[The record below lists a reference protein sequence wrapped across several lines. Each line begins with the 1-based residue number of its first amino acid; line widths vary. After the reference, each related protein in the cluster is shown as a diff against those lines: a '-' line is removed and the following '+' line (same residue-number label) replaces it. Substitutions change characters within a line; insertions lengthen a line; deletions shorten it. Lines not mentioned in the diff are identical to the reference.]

1 MNEPILTLGAFH
13 LTGFGIG
20 CALGLFAAFCVAL
33 KYSWRQG
40 MRYAQLAVYALLA
53 LPLGWLCS
61 RLLFVAAN
69 YRYYSMTLG
78 SFAPALY
85 FWDGGYSLMGML
97 LGAMLAALPAAK
109 LTQVPAGHFLDALG
123 FAAAPAVM
131 CVRLFERG
139 TGLGDIREIM
149 TEYIAWPI
157 WQLESIAAIIIFIVL
172 AVYLQRVNWRPA
184 HRGDVLCL
192 FLLLFGSNQVI
203 LESLH
208 GDGHMEV
215 HFVRIQQVIAL
226 LLACAVLGVWTA
238 RLLKS
243 GGSRRVAIIGSAIAL
258 VCVGAGIAAEF
269 AVDRSAEK
277 LLAYAV
283 MGICMIGICTIALTI
298 RRLANRVTDN

>member
-1 MNEPILTLGAFH
+1 MNEPILTLGVFQ
-13 LTGFGIG
+13 LTDFGVG
-20 CALGLFAAFCVAL
+20 CALALFVAFCVML
-33 KYSWRQG
+33 KYCWRQG
-40 MRYAQLAVYALLA
+40 LRYAQVAAYALLA
-53 LPLGWLCS
+53 LPMGWLCS

-97 LGAMLAALPAAK
+97 LGAMLAALPASK
-109 LTQVPAGHFLDALG
+109 ISKVPAGHFLDALG
-123 FAAAPAVM
+123 FAAPIAIM

-139 TGLGDIREIM
+139 TGLGDVREIM
-149 TEYIAWPI
+149 TEYITWPI
-157 WQLESIAAIIIFIVL
+157 WRLELLTAVIIFIVL
-172 AVYLQRVNWRPA
+172 AAYLVRVNWKPA

-192 FLLLFGSNQVI
+192 FLLLFGGTQVV

-215 HFVRIQQVIAL
+215 HFVRVQQVIAI

-238 RLLKS
+238 RLLKN
-243 GGSRRVAIIGSAIAL
+243 GGNRKIAL
-258 VCVGAGIAAEF
+258 ICNVIALACVGAGVAAEF

-277 LLAYAV
+277 LLAYMV
-283 MGICMIGICTIALTI
+283 MGACMTVICAVALYI
-298 RRLANRVTDN
+298 RRLASRAETN